1 MSAWASTIAPTLT
14 QTEAREL
21 TDQIVDRLAQLVPL
35 VKRAYEGRADRA
47 LGYANWHSYCA
58 AELGGIRI
66 PLADRPTVVTELRRE
81 GMSTRAIGSALG
93 VDAKTVRNDLA
104 SSGEKSPV
112 ETVISL
118 DGRQRPAT
126 QPKPEPVD
134 EPETV
139 IELWMSARRHGLK
152 HHRILRGADE
162 LVCGRQ
168 VRTQG
173 RLITGQLFDP
183 AEVERLGSPCCSA
196 CSSTGEPEMPAGQ
209 AAGDRIV
216 DSIEQKITATREQR
230 ETIFTAQR
238 LAKTLPGS
246 FLEEVGVIV
255 AGSRAGADV
264 ITPALIAALRQAV
277 DVLEAEM
284 FGREALGGGR

>member
-93 VDAKTVRNDLA
+93 VDAKTVRNDLK

-112 ETVISL
+112 ETVMSL
-118 DGRQRPAT
+118 DGRERPAT
-126 QPKPEPVD
+126 QPKSEPVD
-134 EPETV
+134 ELETV

-216 DSIEQKITATREQR
+216 DSIEQKRAIAAARNAARTVAGD
-230 ETIFTAQR
+230 
-238 LAKTLPGS
+238 L
-246 FLEEVGVIV
+246 LEDVNAIV
-255 AGSRAGADV
+255 AGSRAGAVDV
-264 ITPALIAALRQAV
+264 ITPALVAALRQAV

-284 FGREALGGGR
+284 LGREALGGGR